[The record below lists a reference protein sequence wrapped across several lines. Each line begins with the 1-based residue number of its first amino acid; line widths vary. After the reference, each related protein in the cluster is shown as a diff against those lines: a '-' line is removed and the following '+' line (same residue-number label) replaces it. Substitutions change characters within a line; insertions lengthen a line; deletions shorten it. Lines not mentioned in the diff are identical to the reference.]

1 MATTRTDE
9 DENLNVTSNDDDA
22 TCMTEKVDG
31 MPFVREQDEA
41 IAHNETSR
49 DNMRAKRALY
59 GKKCVPR
66 IF

>member
-1 MATTRTDE
+1 M
-9 DENLNVTSNDDDA
+9 
-22 TCMTEKVDG
+22 MMMQHEKVDG
-31 MPFVREQDEA
+31 IPFVREQDEA
-41 IAHNETSR
+41 IAHNDTSR